1 MKHYAVKSNGLDK
14 VVSILNYEEDTKTYT
29 IDIPEEIT
37 EQEAPFLMSLF
48 LQKGIRHID
57 PDWSLRWVQS
67 RIIPSSRQNIGE
79 ILRVNGLTF
88 YDEHALLMKNQG
100 RCCQDEYYL
109 EII

>member
-1 MKHYAVKSNGLDK
+1 MKRYAVKSNDLDK

-57 PDWSLRWVQS
+57 PDWSFRWVQS

-79 ILRVNGLTF
+79 ILRVNGLTA

-109 EII
+109 ERI